1 MPDIFPIQSR
11 TSVLSNRHG
20 QSFSISISEF
30 FRRQVVHSMSRIGR
44 HIFSPEC
51 YPLMRSFFHTFTVK
65 ANIDKVWE
73 FYVDIRHLQAI
84 SPPKMHLEII
94 KSTHQKLVQGSEVWL
109 TGILVTRSNWHSI
122 ITSLAPYE
130 YVDEMITG
138 RFKVWKHIHTFDKI
152 DNEHTEVIDKIEF
165 EMHYGIIGRLF
176 EGIVLSILQRIFD
189 YRQQATIEKVE
200 S

>member
-1 MPDIFPIQSR
+1 
-11 TSVLSNRHG
+11 
-20 QSFSISISEF
+20 
-30 FRRQVVHSMSRIGR
+30 
-44 HIFSPEC
+44 
-51 YPLMRSFFHTFTVK
+51 MRSFFHTFTVK

-84 SPPKMHLEII
+84 SPPKMHLEIV

-165 EMHYGIIGRLF
+165 EMHYGIIGRLL

-189 YRQQATIEKVE
+189 YRQQATREKVE